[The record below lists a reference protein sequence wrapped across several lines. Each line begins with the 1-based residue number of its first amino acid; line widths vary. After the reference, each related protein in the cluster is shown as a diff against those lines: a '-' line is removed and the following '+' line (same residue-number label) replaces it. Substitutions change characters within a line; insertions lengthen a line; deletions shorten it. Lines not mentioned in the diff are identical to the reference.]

1 MYLYIKYNLNEIM
14 SINKKKK
21 LIRIKNTDIM

>member
-14 SINKKKK
+14 SINKKK